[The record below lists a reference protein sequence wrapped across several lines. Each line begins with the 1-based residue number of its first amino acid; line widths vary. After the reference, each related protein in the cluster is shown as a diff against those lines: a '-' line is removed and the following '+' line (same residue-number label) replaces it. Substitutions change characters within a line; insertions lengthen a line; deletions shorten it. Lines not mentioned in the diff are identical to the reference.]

1 MENYKVEFH
10 EELNRALRE
19 KQRDMESEYFE
30 LAIGITDSQKFLNI
44 FAKDNNLLR
53 MTMADQILVLR
64 KMNELGAILNELCE
78 KYGFEGGTDDEADS

>member
-30 LAIGITDSQKFLNI
+30 LLGSVDE
-44 FAKDNNLLR
+44 FAKQMNVLASSNNLLR
-53 MTMADQILVLR
+53 MSMADQILILR
-64 KMNELGAILNELCE
+64 KLREIGELEAQLCE